1 MPLDLER
8 PAFESGLSSPKQL
21 FIAMEMP
28 SIGVVFCCVI
38 AKKTQIK
45 KIGSAWQE
53 FERREVSF
61 VKRSGIRPH
70 PANAIPLQ
78 EVDNVRPVPP
88 GMTKFNCETK
98 VLRQSAKKIAQGRL
112 TSLWCERRRKLDK
125 NSLQLWSQRLDCVEK
140 RIQLSVAIAQLAGVG
155 DLARQFTGEP
165 KSDWSNVKPATKGA
179 FRRDTVKRRICFH
192 RGKVFGVEFEPS
204 RIWEIRWIKS
214 AAPVFEAPCACA
226 DAYFLLIG

>member
-1 MPLDLER
+1 
-8 PAFESGLSSPKQL
+8 
-21 FIAMEMP
+21 MEMP
-28 SIGVVFCCVI
+28 SICVVFCCVI

-61 VKRSGIRPH
+61 IKRSGIRPH

-98 VLRQSAKKIAQGRL
+98 ILRQSAKKIAQGRL
-112 TSLWCERRRKLDK
+112 TTFWSERRRKLDQ
-125 NSLQLWSQRLDCVEK
+125 NSLQLCGQRLDCAEK
-140 RIQLSVAIAQLAGVG
+140 RIQLSVAVAQLAGVG
-155 DLARQFTGEP
+155 DLARQFTGES
-165 KSDWSNVKPATKGA
+165 KSGRSNFKPTTKGT

-192 RGKVFGVEFEPS
+192 GGKVFGVEFEPS
-204 RIWEIRWIKS
+204 RIWKIGWIKG